1 MAVSLAF
8 MVHRELTTSV
18 PENVFRRRTVQ
29 KQLQCTVKAFSKYV
43 QNITNDNYAAG
54 QAGLN
59 DLAYLVLSELGK
71 DGLAEDFRKARDELI
86 ERGQSTP
93 RLRERPT
100 RAEFEARKREE
111 EKGEEEPP
119 PKRRPK
125 RP

>member
-1 MAVSLAF
+1 MAVPLAF
-8 MVHRELTTSV
+8 MIHREMTTSV
-18 PENVFRRRTVQ
+18 PKEVFRRRTVHR
-29 KQLQCTVKAFSKYV
+29 QLEYAVEAFGTYV
-43 QNITNDNYAAG
+43 QNITNDNLAAG

-59 DLAYLVLSELGK
+59 DLAYLILSELGK
-71 DGLAEDFRKARDELI
+71 DWLAEDFRKARDELI